1 MSAPAFTLSV
11 PTDDRFRG
19 LAADVVR
26 AYLALTKRTSP
37 AADALVASVS
47 ALADEMAAVGTDVE
61 VVLEEK
67 PSGVDVRLSCADRQ
81 ETLHAAL

>member
-1 MSAPAFTLSV
+1 MSVPAFTLSV
-11 PTDDRFRG
+11 PTDSRFRG

-37 AADALVASVS
+37 EADALVASVV
-47 ALADEMAAVGTDVE
+47 AAVDAMAGEGTDVE
-61 VVLEEK
+61 VQVDEK
-67 PSGVDVRLSCADRQ
+67 PSGVDVRLSCAGRQ